1 MEWFFEMLK
10 TYFPQV
16 LAVVGTA
23 SVSVTGVVAFI
34 KSFFESRKTIK
45 KLSAHVDEKIK
56 EALDS
61 EQLKEV
67 MTKIETVIEENKL
80 LKEAVAE
87 IKSALSQ
94 NLSVEMRAYIETILG
109 QKGNESL
116 ALAYENIKSQ
126 LIEGAKTA
134 INEAAVEHKDEV
146 VETLEAV
153 EETATEVAETAEAVK
168 NKASKAK
175 EKVVSEVDYV

>member
-80 LKEAVAE
+80 LKEAVIE

-94 NLSVEMRAYIETILG
+94 NSVEMRAYIETILG

-134 INEAAVEHKDEV
+134 INEAVVEHKEEV